1 MKKRFN
7 VTGTCIPQKHYMVN
21 IQSKIEQIEALI
33 ENDNYFTINRARQ
46 FGKTTTLF
54 MLWKN
59 LKDKYIIINISFEGM
74 GDESF
79 SSEAA
84 FVRSFYNRAAQSLKY
99 AGYSENLIKAW
110 KVDKEKNY
118 SLEQLRDNIKD
129 FCEKVEREVLLFI
142 DEVDKSSDNQLFI
155 NFLGILRE
163 LYLSRAYGAATFK
176 SVILTSVYDIKN
188 LKLKL
193 RPDDERK
200 YNSPWNIAVDFDV
213 DMNFGVKEISTM
225 LEEYE
230 KDENTGM
237 DIETVSEEIFR
248 YTSGYPYLVSLI
260 CKYLDE
266 KPDSSIA
273 ANEVWSVQGVN
284 TAVRDLLKN
293 SNTLFDDIIKNV
305 ENNSKFKKMIQ
316 DILINGKQVSY
327 VISNREIAMGK
338 MFDIIAE
345 KDGLC
350 CVSNIIFETYLYNH
364 FIIEQDLNAGITK
377 ETRNMFITEDGNL
390 DMDLVMKKFAEL
402 MQTEYRDSDEKFL
415 EKQGRLLFLCFI
427 KPIINGTGHYVV
439 EAQTRDNK
447 RMDIVIFYGKKEYII
462 ELKIWHGELK
472 HGEGIEQLAEYMD
485 IRKQNKGWLL
495 TFCFNIN
502 KEIVK
507 EKYTSQIIEYE
518 GKNIVSVIV

>member
-1 MKKRFN
+1 
-7 VTGTCIPQKHYMVN
+7 MVN

-129 FCEKVEREVLLFI
+129 FCEKVEKEVLLFI

-273 ANEVWSVQGVN
+273 ANEVWSVHGVN

-305 ENNSKFKKMIQ
+305 ENNSKFKKMIW

-377 ETRNMFITEDGNL
+377 EWI
-390 DMDLVMKKFAEL
+390 
-402 MQTEYRDSDEKFL
+402 
-415 EKQGRLLFLCFI
+415 
-427 KPIINGTGHYVV
+427 
-439 EAQTRDNK
+439 
-447 RMDIVIFYGKKEYII
+447 
-462 ELKIWHGELK
+462 
-472 HGEGIEQLAEYMD
+472 
-485 IRKQNKGWLL
+485 
-495 TFCFNIN
+495 
-502 KEIVK
+502 
-507 EKYTSQIIEYE
+507 
-518 GKNIVSVIV
+518 

>member
-1 MKKRFN
+1 M
-7 VTGTCIPQKHYMVN
+7 
-21 IQSKIEQIEALI
+21 
-33 ENDNYFTINRARQ
+33 
-46 FGKTTTLF
+46 
-54 MLWKN
+54 
-59 LKDKYIIINISFEGM
+59 
-74 GDESF
+74 
-79 SSEAA
+79 
-84 FVRSFYNRAAQSLKY
+84 
-99 AGYSENLIKAW
+99 
-110 KVDKEKNY
+110 
-118 SLEQLRDNIKD
+118 
-129 FCEKVEREVLLFI
+129 LLFI

-273 ANEVWSVQGVN
+273 ANEVWSVHGVN

-305 ENNSKFKKMIQ
+305 ENNSKFKKMIW

-327 VISNREIAMGK
+327 VISNREIALGK

-377 ETRNMFITEDGNL
+377 EWI
-390 DMDLVMKKFAEL
+390 
-402 MQTEYRDSDEKFL
+402 
-415 EKQGRLLFLCFI
+415 
-427 KPIINGTGHYVV
+427 
-439 EAQTRDNK
+439 
-447 RMDIVIFYGKKEYII
+447 
-462 ELKIWHGELK
+462 
-472 HGEGIEQLAEYMD
+472 
-485 IRKQNKGWLL
+485 
-495 TFCFNIN
+495 
-502 KEIVK
+502 
-507 EKYTSQIIEYE
+507 
-518 GKNIVSVIV
+518 

>member
-1 MKKRFN
+1 
-7 VTGTCIPQKHYMVN
+7 
-21 IQSKIEQIEALI
+21 
-33 ENDNYFTINRARQ
+33 
-46 FGKTTTLF
+46 
-54 MLWKN
+54 
-59 LKDKYIIINISFEGM
+59 
-74 GDESF
+74 
-79 SSEAA
+79 
-84 FVRSFYNRAAQSLKY
+84 
-99 AGYSENLIKAW
+99 
-110 KVDKEKNY
+110 
-118 SLEQLRDNIKD
+118 RDNIKD
-129 FCEKVEREVLLFI
+129 FCEKVEKEVLLFI

-200 YNSPWNIAVDFDV
+200 YNLPWNIAVDFDV
-213 DMNFGVKEISTM
+213 DMNFGVNEISTM

-230 KDENTGM
+230 KDKNTGM
-237 DIETVSEEIFR
+237 DIETVSKEIYQ

-273 ANEVWSVQGVN
+273 ANEVWSVHGVN

-327 VISNREIAMGK
+327 VISNREIALGK

-390 DMDLVMKKFAEL
+390 DMDLVMIKFAEL

-427 KPIINGTGHYVV
+427 KPIINGAGHYVV

-495 TFCFNIN
+495 TFCFNRN
-502 KEIVK
+502 KEMIK
-507 EKYTSQIIEYE
+507 EKYTSQIIEHE
-518 GKNIVSVIV
+518 GKNILSVIV